1 MVKMEISV
9 ISLVERHGTV
19 TARARALALARAP
32 DVSAQIWIKVEFERG
47 EQEPWQAARHRV
59 LAVLD
64 LA

>member
-19 TARARALALARAP
+19 TARARALAP
-32 DVSAQIWIKVEFERG
+32 DVSAQIWTKVEFERG